1 MAVKKII
8 GWGKNSTKETVGNNT
23 TTYNDIAINSTSL
36 SVEEGDEQE
45 AQIEGGEA
53 EARKKNP
60 DKYILEAERRID
72 DPSEVNDVLGF
83 TEEVDSIEVIP
94 QEVGAVG
101 VTLINPSRHVTV
113 SYDTSDG
120 LKAKYTYKTKGATNS
135 AGKLTD
141 ISFTKKVAGG
151 TYSAVSTSS
160 DGYST
165 KNPKALG
172 WFIKNGNVYIPALDT
187 TPVEGV
193 TYYTLS

>member
-1 MAVKKII
+1 MATKKIV
-8 GWGKNSTKETVGNNT
+8 GWGKNANKETVSGSA
-23 TTYNDIAINSTSL
+23 TTYDDIVINSTSL
-36 SVEEGDEQE
+36 SVEEGEEQE

-60 DKYILEAERRID
+60 DKYILESERRID
-72 DPSEVNDVLGF
+72 DPSDVNDVLGF

-113 SYDTSDG
+113 SFNTTDG

-141 ISFTKKVAGG
+141 IVFNKKVSNA
-151 TYSAVSTSS
+151 TYTAVADTT
-160 DGYST
+160 G
-165 KNPKALG
+165 KNPKTEG
-172 WFIKNGNVYIPALDT
+172 WYIKNGNVYVPSLDT
-187 TPVEGV
+187 TPQTGV
-193 TYYTLS
+193 TYYSRG